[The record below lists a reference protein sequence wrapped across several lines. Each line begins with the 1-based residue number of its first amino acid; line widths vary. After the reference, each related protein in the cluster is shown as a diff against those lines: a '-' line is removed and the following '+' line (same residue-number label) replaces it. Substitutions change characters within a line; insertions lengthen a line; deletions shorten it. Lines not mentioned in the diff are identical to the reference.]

1 MHYKYATI
9 LYLYSPFLIRSST
22 ISKYP
27 LLHARWIGVYPL
39 LHFWSTSASWKSINI
54 LLKLHK
60 YILLQRIGYNYTYND
75 IRLNLISL
83 NLVISNS
90 FFVCL
95 TPLSTIF
102 QLYRGS
108 QFYWWRK
115 PEYQE
120 KTTDLSQVTVKLYLI
135 MLYQVHL
142 AWAGFELRTLV
153 AIAKK

>member
-9 LYLYSPFLIRSST
+9 LYLYSPFSIRSST

-27 LLHARWIGVYPL
+27 SWHARWIGVYPL
-39 LHFWSTSASWKSINI
+39 LPFWSTSASWKSINI

-83 NLVISNS
+83 NLVTSNIFFGVFNATFNNISAIS
-90 FFVCL
+90 
-95 TPLSTIF
+95 
-102 QLYRGS
+102 
-108 QFYWWRK
+108 WK
-115 PEYQE
+115 PVLLVEE
-120 KTTDLSQVTVKLYLI
+120 TTDLSVTVKLYLI
-135 MLYQVHL
+135 MLYRVHL

-153 AIAKK
+153 VIAKK

>member
-9 LYLYSPFLIRSST
+9 LYLYSPFSIRSST

-27 LLHARWIGVYPL
+27 SWHARWIGVYPL
-39 LHFWSTSASWKSINI
+39 LPFWSTSAPWKSINI

-75 IRLNLISL
+75 IRLNLIGL

-90 FFVCL
+90 FFVYL

-108 QFYWWRK
+108 QLYWWRK

-120 KTTDLSQVTVKLYLI
+120 KTTDIALSFLFYFL
-135 MLYQVHL
+135 
-142 AWAGFELRTLV
+142 
-153 AIAKK
+153 